1 MTSALEQKGMMQ
13 RSVVVFTADNVSTK
27 PITLCACGGQ
37 TRAIGCCRTNLL
49 SCRVAPPR
57 RAMVSDHGTIRS
69 KAASTLSVR
78 GWTAL
83 AACTRHI
90 PHERA
95 MWHQQLLMPQ
105 LLMPQ
110 LGRRLH
116 RLRWRSQ
123 KIEESMEL

>member
-13 RSVVVFTADNVSTK
+13 RSVVVFTADNVSTE
-27 PITLCACGGQ
+27 PITSLCACGGQ
-37 TRAIGCCRTNLL
+37 TRAIGCRTNLL
-49 SCRVAPPR
+49 LCRVVPPR
-57 RAMVSDHGTIRS
+57 RAMVSDHGTTRS

-83 AACTRHI
+83 AACTRHT
-90 PHERA
+90 PHAREMRP
-95 MWHQQLLMPQ
+95 QLLMPQ